1 MLCSNV
7 GEIDDDDSGDKGR
20 VELVLILLS
29 DLYSELNSILVEAS
43 STFLVYLTLS
53 TDYLAY

>member
-7 GEIDDDDSGDKGR
+7 GEIDDDDSSDKGR

-43 STFLVYLTLS
+43 STFLVHLTLS